1 MGDGSA
7 CFEVNMLVKSDG
19 SRASSLVSELEGYV
33 VWGSTPKL
41 IFPPFYLKKKVWRY
55 FRKWSKKR
63 RPPSFPIGNKIDIT
77 YILCCEIFPR
87 LKGIRGLILQP
98 RVSEDRRKKSR
109 RCASSSKYFIYSWEK
124 SAYLFPHFLENVG
137 HLTVSCFSLFFVKR
151 QMLF

>member
-77 YILCCEIFPR
+77 YFAV
-87 LKGIRGLILQP
+87 K
-98 RVSEDRRKKSR
+98 
-109 RCASSSKYFIYSWEK
+109 
-124 SAYLFPHFLENVG
+124 
-137 HLTVSCFSLFFVKR
+137 FSLDSRAFVASFYSLEWARTGVKKAVDAHHLVNILFILGKR
-151 QMLF
+151 VPTTYFLIF